1 MRRTCHTVA
10 SQEVGVILD
19 VVVNIR
25 PSLPPRLLGSSH
37 ASSDPSSPEDRSPR
51 VAGFLRGRSQARPG
65 GRCGSAEPSRV
76 DPTPTRVSPGSVNSR
91 VCLASC
97 ASFSIHLRLLITMYP
112 EERSKSP
119 RCRRRRVAGP
129 PCPVVRSV
137 PCTPVCSGLAERVAL
152 RADISQS
159 RASNPGR
166 PEAALSTAGRRRR
179 PQPGRGSN
187 PTSAPTPCLFS
198 LFPFEVLQPSGEV
211 GCEASGIQSPSLG
224 TPRGDSP
231 HPSRANGGFSVARS
245 APRFPRAP
253 CWRRGD
259 VVSSGSWPQLH
270 CSSWACH
277 LNPPPPAPISLR
289 PSVNRG

>member
-1 MRRTCHTVA
+1 MGGDNPPRPQVCPVRMRRTCHTVA

-19 VVVNIR
+19 TVVNVR
-25 PSLPPRLLGSSH
+25 PSLPPSLLGSSH

-76 DPTPTRVSPGSVNSR
+76 DPTPTRASPGSVNSR
-91 VCLASC
+91 VCLTSC
-97 ASFSIHLRLLITMYP
+97 ASFSVHLRLLITMYP

-166 PEAALSTAGRRRR
+166 PEAALSTAGRARR
-179 PQPGRGSN
+179 PPPGRGSN
-187 PTSAPTPCLFS
+187 PTSAPTPCLFHFFLS
-198 LFPFEVLQPSGEV
+198 KS
-211 GCEASGIQSPSLG
+211 SSRLG
-224 TPRGDSP
+224 R
-231 HPSRANGGFSVARS
+231 
-245 APRFPRAP
+245 
-253 CWRRGD
+253 
-259 VVSSGSWPQLH
+259 
-270 CSSWACH
+270 
-277 LNPPPPAPISLR
+277 
-289 PSVNRG
+289 

>member
-1 MRRTCHTVA
+1 MRMRRTRHTAA
-10 SQEVGVILD
+10 SQEAGVILD
-19 VVVNIR
+19 TVVNIR
-25 PSLPPRLLGSSH
+25 PSLPPSLLGSSH

-51 VAGFLRGRSQARPG
+51 VAGFLRERSQVRPG

-91 VCLASC
+91 VCLASR
-97 ASFSIHLRLLITMYP
+97 ASFSVHLRLLITMYP

-137 PCTPVCSGLAERVAL
+137 PRREGGAEGAGLAEPGLEPRAAGSCAL
-152 RADISQS
+152 HRRA
-159 RASNPGR
+159 RAAPPARPGFEPHLR
-166 PEAALSTAGRRRR
+166 PHTLS
-179 PQPGRGSN
+179 
-187 PTSAPTPCLFS
+187 FS

-211 GCEASGIQSPSLG
+211 GCKASGIQSLSLG
-224 TPRGDSP
+224 TPWGDSP

-277 LNPPPPAPISLR
+277 LNTPPAPISLH